1 MFAGSYLPSTSSDGV
16 SEEDFE
22 SDVSLLEHVMQSL
35 GATPDPRRLHDVRAA
50 ARRSDESKVRWL
62 RRATDELGLEVTWLD
77 ATVLDAASA
86 AAAHG
91 PLLGWA
97 PREDRFVAVV
107 GRTLGGVEVLDLQ
120 GGRAETR
127 ALAPNV
133 LAAMMGAD
141 SPEARLEWAVLE
153 PRTQLGGGDQP
164 DDHGGHQRP
173 ERRLLQM
180 LREEARDLRAV
191 FIYAVAIGILSL
203 TVPIAVQALVNSVAF
218 GTVLQPVVVLTIL
231 VGAALAFDGVLRLLQ
246 ATVVEWIQQRTFVR
260 TAVEMARRLSM
271 TRSDALGPGHA
282 PELANRFF
290 DVVTVQKSAAV
301 LLLDG
306 LSLVLQTTIGMVLL
320 AFYHPLLL
328 AFDAVLLLSVFGV
341 VFGLGSG
348 AIETS
353 IKESKAKY
361 RVAAWLEEVARH
373 QTSFRS
379 ATARRFALARL
390 DALATEYVVH
400 RGKHWKVL
408 ARQILGTKMLQ
419 AFASAALLGVGGYL
433 VIGRQLTL
441 GQLIAAELIV
451 TAVVGGIAKFGKH
464 LESYY
469 DLVAAVDKLGHVLD
483 LPLEREGGAELPDGA
498 VGMSLELRDVPVRGD
513 RGGARL
519 NLEVEAGSRI
529 SIRGPNGC
537 GKSTLVD
544 VLYGLTRPSS
554 GVVLVDGADLR
565 SLDLEQFRAQVAL
578 VRGDE
583 AFEGS
588 IAENV
593 RMGRDADEAAVRGAL
608 IAVGLLDEILALPEG
623 MDTALSPG
631 GLPLSRG
638 QTRRLLLAR
647 AIVARPRLLVLDEA
661 LDGVDEAARRAVT
674 DAIFAKGAPWTVL
687 LTTHVDEV
695 AALCDRQYLLD
706 RGALRP
712 ASEAL

>member
-1 MFAGSYLPSTSSDGV
+1 MFAGSYPSIGSSD
-16 SEEDFE
+16 DDLD
-22 SDVSLLEHVMQSL
+22 SDVSLLELVLVRL
-35 GATPDPRRLHDVRAA
+35 GATVSPHRLHDVRASE
-50 ARRSDESKVRWL
+50 RRHDEASGKWL
-62 RRATDELGLEVTWLD
+62 VRATRELGLDVHWVR
-77 ATVLDAASA
+77 ATVSEAATA
-86 AAAHG
+86 AQKHG
-91 PLLGWA
+91 PMVGYA
-97 PREDRFVAVV
+97 ARERRFVAIV
-107 GRTLGGVEVLDLQ
+107 GRALGGLELLDTH
-120 GGRAETR
+120 GGRHEPSTV
-127 ALAPNV
+127 APNT
-133 LAAMMGAD
+133 LATMMGAETPD
-141 SPEARLEWAVLE
+141 VPLEWAVLE
-153 PRTQLGGGDQP
+153 PRAQLGGP
-164 DDHGGHQRP
+164 DDHEAAGAHGEHPRP

-191 FIYAVAIGILSL
+191 FIYAIAIGILSL

-271 TRSDALGPGHA
+271 TRSDALGPGYA

-306 LSLVLQTTIGMVLL
+306 LALVLQTAIGMILL

-328 AFDAVLLLSVFGV
+328 AFDAVLMLCIGGV
-341 VFGLGSG
+341 VFGLGRG

-361 RVAAWLEEVARH
+361 RVAAWLEEIARH

-379 ATARRFALARL
+379 ATSRRFALTRL
-390 DALATEYVVH
+390 DALATEYVVY

-451 TAVVGGIAKFGKH
+451 TAVVGGVAKFGKH

-483 LPLEREGGAELPDGA
+483 LPLEREGGAELPHA
-498 VGMSLELRDVPVRGD
+498 ARPIALELRGVPVRGD
-513 RGGARL
+513 RGGAKIQLR
-519 NLEVEAGSRI
+519 VESGARV

-544 VLYGLTRPSS
+544 VLYGLSKPPT

-565 SLDLEQFRAQVAL
+565 ALDLEEYRAQVAL

-588 IAENV
+588 IYENV
-593 RMGRDADEAAVRGAL
+593 RMGREIDDARVREAL
-608 IAVGLLDEILALPEG
+608 TAVGLLDEIFGLPDGIDTRLA
-623 MDTALSPG
+623 PG

-647 AIVARPRLLVLDEA
+647 AIVDRPRLLVLDEA
-661 LDGVDEAARRAVT
+661 LDGVDEAARRAVVG
-674 DAIFAKGAPWTVL
+674 ALFAADAPWTVL
-687 LTTHVDEV
+687 VTTHIDEV
-695 AALCDRQYLLD
+695 AALCDQQYVLD
-706 RGALRP
+706 KGVLRLV
-712 ASEAL
+712 SEVA